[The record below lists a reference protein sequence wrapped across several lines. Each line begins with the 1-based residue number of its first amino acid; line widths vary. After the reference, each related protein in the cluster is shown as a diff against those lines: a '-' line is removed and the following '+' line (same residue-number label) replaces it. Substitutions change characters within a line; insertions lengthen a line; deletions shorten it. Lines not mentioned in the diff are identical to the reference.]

1 MFKKLFPAKQNFILA
16 QEIFLFCSVYIKVTK
31 TKLSVFFFYCLSIKC
46 VLTKQKKLERRE
58 RKGKGEK
65 TTKGIKKKWRKS
77 MY

>member
-1 MFKKLFPAKQNFILA
+1 MCIN
-16 QEIFLFCSVYIKVTK
+16 ET
-31 TKLSVFFFYCLSIKC
+31 
-46 VLTKQKKLERRE
+46 KKLERRE